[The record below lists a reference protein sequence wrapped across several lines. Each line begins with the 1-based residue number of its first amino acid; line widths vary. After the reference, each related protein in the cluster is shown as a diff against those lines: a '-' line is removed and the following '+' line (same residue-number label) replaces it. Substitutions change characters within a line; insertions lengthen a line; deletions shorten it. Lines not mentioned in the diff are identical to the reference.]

1 MKWLDNGTIYGR
13 ISGCPFNRPSI
24 NGTHCIKIRSRL
36 SSFLYIFNEI
46 DLRSSSEKENIG
58 AKRRTTTPTA
68 SATTTSHCK
77 KSLFKKIGTRK
88 LIRVKSSS
96 GKKYSDKNNDSVCVQ
111 KINSPIVNRSAETS
125 KTKFRKIGTKK
136 LVRVKSVGLL
146 TTPPLTS
153 PGRYKLRTKRKIIV
167 KTPR

>member
-1 MKWLDNGTIYGR
+1 MVGK
-13 ISGCPFNRPSI
+13 
-24 NGTHCIKIRSRL
+24 IK
-36 SSFLYIFNEI
+36 F
-46 DLRSSSEKENIG
+46 RSSSEKENIG
-58 AKRRTTTPTA
+58 AKRRTPTA
-68 SATTTSHCK
+68 SATTTNHCK

-96 GKKYSDKNNDSVCVQ
+96 AKKCPDKNNTSVCVQ